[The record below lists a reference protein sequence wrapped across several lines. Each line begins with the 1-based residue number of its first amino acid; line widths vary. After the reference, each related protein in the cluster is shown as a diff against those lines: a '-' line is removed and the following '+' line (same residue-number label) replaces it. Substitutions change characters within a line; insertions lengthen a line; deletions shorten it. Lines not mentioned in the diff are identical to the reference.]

1 MNTHRRT
8 IRILLTLTALMTG
21 RVSVRAD
28 DVVWATGKVLD
39 ADGRRPVAGAVV
51 AVYDA
56 RNRVVDYVRTG
67 ENGEYALVVPKSAV
81 NLPKKRGGLLHQVSR
96 TVNSAVAGA
105 GGLIGGPLKAGI
117 RAAASAAGGV
127 DPITRAGVG
136 AAAGLVSNIVDIV
149 TGSGS
154 RRRALERN
162 APGVVTMRVASDAHD
177 GVAGLNRVYWMQE
190 EVYRIGGREQKALVA
205 WLDPVH
211 LSRGDGNRRSTLS
224 SELMCFTEARLTP
237 EITERGREVTATVV
251 FKKPQEP
258 RAPVVVV
265 ARNSRTGSMYH
276 MKPVGGDRYECS
288 FVVGRKDPL
297 NDQIITVIA
306 YADQDARPGRDP
318 RVERTLE
325 RAGYWDPQRR
335 FVYNPLLVAGRN
347 RVELTL
353 TVVEPPRA
361 R

>member
-1 MNTHRRT
+1 MNTHT
-8 IRILLTLTALMTG
+8 HTNRILVALALLTVGL
-21 RVSVRAD
+21 VSARGD

-39 ADGRRPVAGAVV
+39 ADGRRPVAGATV

-56 RNRVVDYVRTG
+56 RNRVVDYVRTDQ
-67 ENGEYALVVPKSAV
+67 NGEYALIVPKSAI
-81 NLPKKRGGLLHQVSR
+81 NLPKKRGGLLHQVSK
-96 TVNSAVAGA
+96 TVNTAVAGA

-117 RAAASAAGGV
+117 RAAASAAGGA

-136 AAAGLVSNIVDIV
+136 AAAGLVNNIVDIV
-149 TGSGS
+149 TGSGPS
-154 RRRALERN
+154 RRSLERN
-162 APGVVTMRVASDAHD
+162 APGVVTMRVASDAHA
-177 GVAGLNRVYWMQE
+177 GVSGLNRVYWMQE
-190 EVYRIGGREQKALVA
+190 EVYRIGGREQRALVA

-211 LSRGDGNRRSTLS
+211 LSRGDGRERSKLS
-224 SELMCFTEARLTP
+224 SELMCFTEAKLTP
-237 EITERGREVTATVV
+237 EITERGREVTVTVV
-251 FKKPQEP
+251 FKRPQEP

-265 ARNSRTGSMYH
+265 ARNSRTGRTH
-276 MKPVGGDRYECS
+276 ELKPSGDDGYECRL
-288 FVVGRKDPL
+288 VVGRKDPL
-297 NDQIITVIA
+297 HDQIITVIA
-306 YADQDARPGRDP
+306 YADQDARPGRDL

-325 RAGYWDPQRR
+325 RAGYWDPRRR